1 MLALTS
7 AAVRSA
13 PLWNLTPW
21 RSLKSMVWSSTTFH
35 DTASAGTILP
45 SKSRSTSESN
55 TFRRTEIPTSW
66 LAKNGWGLSI
76 SEMVSTLRV
85 PVRLDVAAGAVVGLA
100 AAAGVGATVGA
111 GAGGVV
117 GLAAGAVVAA
127 GAGAVV
133 GAAAGAVV
141 GLGAAAGA
149 EVGAGAAGAAQ
160 PATSSR
166 LMAKIRVLRANSPVE
181 SPPSALRA

>member
-13 PLWNLTPW
+13 PLWNFTPW

-55 TFRRTEIPTSW
+55 TFSRTEMPTSW

-85 PVRLDVAAGAVVGLA
+85 PVRLDVAAVGAGAVVGLA
-100 AAAGVGATVGA
+100 TATGVAATVGA
-111 GAGGVV
+111 GAGGGV
-117 GLAAGAVVAA
+117 GLAAG
-127 GAGAVV
+127 
-133 GAAAGAVV
+133 
-141 GLGAAAGA
+141 
-149 EVGAGAAGAAQ
+149 
-160 PATSSR
+160 
-166 LMAKIRVLRANSPVE
+166 
-181 SPPSALRA
+181 